1 MRPWFSALAIG
12 ICVSAML
19 TGCAT
24 QSRLRDIVGDQMTRE
39 YGCEDV
45 DVEQAGEE
53 RFAARG
59 CGESLAY
66 VVHCEGRQASSC
78 VAIREYQDTP

>member
-1 MRPWFSALAIG
+1 MRPWSSALAIA
-12 ICVSAML
+12 ICASAL
-19 TGCAT
+19 FSGCAT

-39 YGCEDV
+39 YGCQSV
-45 DVEQAGEE
+45 DVTEAGEE

-66 VVHCEGRQASSC
+66 VVHCEGRSASSC
-78 VAIREYQDTP
+78 VAIREYQDAP